1 MKKEE
6 IMRLC
11 IEEAKKGVNSG
22 QGGPFGA
29 AVVKDG
35 EIISL
40 AHNTVVAGNDPTA
53 HGEVNAIRQACQKL
67 NTFEL
72 KGCEVY
78 TSAEP
83 CPMCLSAIMWAGI
96 KKVYYGCT
104 AKDTEEI
111 GFADKFIYDYMK
123 GENTEGV
130 IETIHLL
137 REECLEAFKV
147 WDNKENK
154 IDYDPR

>member
-130 IETIHLL
+130 IETIPLL

-147 WDNKENK
+147 CDNKENK

>member
-130 IETIHLL
+130 IETIPLL

>member
-1 MKKEE
+1 MQKEE
-6 IMRLC
+6 IMKLC

-29 AVVKDG
+29 AIVKDG

-40 AHNTVVAGNDPTA
+40 AHNTVVSGNDPTA

-67 NTFEL
+67 NTFDL
-72 KGCEVY
+72 KDCEIY

-104 AKDTEEI
+104 AKDTEAI

-123 GENTEGV
+123 GENKEDV
-130 IETIHLL
+130 IQTIPLL
-137 REECLEAFKV
+137 RDECLEAFQAWKT
-147 WDNKENK
+147 KENK

>member
-53 HGEVNAIRQACQKL
+53 HGEVNAIRQACEKL

-130 IETIHLL
+130 IETIPLL

>member
-104 AKDTEEI
+104 AKDTEKI

-130 IETIHLL
+130 IETIPLL

>member
-1 MKKEE
+1 MQKEE

-29 AVVKDG
+29 AIVKDG
-35 EIISL
+35 KIISL
-40 AHNTVVAGNDPTA
+40 AHNTVVSGNDPTA

-67 NTFEL
+67 NTFDL
-72 KGCEVY
+72 KDCEIY

-83 CPMCLSAIMWAGI
+83 CPMCLSAIMWSGI

-104 AKDTEEI
+104 AKDTEDI

-123 GENTEGV
+123 GENREDV
-130 IETIHLL
+130 IQTIPLL
-137 REECLEAFKV
+137 RDECLEAFQA
-147 WDNKENK
+147 WETKENK

>member
-1 MKKEE
+1 MNKEE
-6 IMRLC
+6 VMRLC
-11 IEEAKKGVNSG
+11 MEEAKKGVNLG
-22 QGGPFGA
+22 EGGPFGA
-29 AVVKDG
+29 AVVRDG

-40 AHNTVVAGNDPTA
+40 AHNTVVLSNDPTA
-53 HGEVNAIRQACQKL
+53 HGEVNAIRKACEKL

-72 KGCEVY
+72 KDCEIY

-104 AKDTEEI
+104 AKDTEDI
-111 GFADKFIYDYMK
+111 GFADKFIYDYLK
-123 GENTEGV
+123 GESRETV
-130 IETIHLL
+130 IETIPLL
-137 REECLEAFKV
+137 REECLEAFELWK
-147 WDNKENK
+147 NKDNK